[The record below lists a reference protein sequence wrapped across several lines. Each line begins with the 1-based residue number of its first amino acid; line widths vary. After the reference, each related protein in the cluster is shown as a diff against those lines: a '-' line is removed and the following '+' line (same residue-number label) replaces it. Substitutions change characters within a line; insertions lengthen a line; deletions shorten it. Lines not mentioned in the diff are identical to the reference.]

1 MTERVFLPSGAAS
14 VDADKTAV
22 PLRQPPAAPGA
33 ARQLSSASL
42 LQGAPEVEIAHNGAI
57 YRLRQTSQ
65 GKLILTK

>member
-1 MTERVFLPSGAAS
+1 MTKRVFLPSSAAS
-14 VDADKTAV
+14 AEADKTAM
-22 PLRQPPAAPGA
+22 PLRQSLALLNAT
-33 ARQLSSASL
+33 RQLSSASL